1 MKGRIHMTKKQEAKQ
16 ILKCLGMPT
25 KQQGDICCYSLLALL
40 GIGRSALWSSVTNEW
55 IRIHDILAFIKTNY
69 RVRYAENSRETF
81 RKEAMHHFRTAAIIE
96 DNGVATNSP
105 NYRYRV
111 TVEAL
116 ALFKSF
122 GTDKWAA
129 ALAKF
134 LVAHQSLQEI
144 YASKKKV
151 AKVAVCVDGVDYD
164 LSTGAHNLLQKAV
177 IEEYAPRFA
186 KGAKCLYLGD
196 TQKRDLIKNIA
207 TLSALGFEIS
217 LHDKMPDIVLYI
229 PQKKWLYFIEC
240 VTSVGPMSPARLLEI
255 KQMTKGVRAGKIYVT
270 AFPNRKLYAKFFG
283 DLAWETDAWIASD
296 PDHLVHM
303 NGDRF
308 MGPRKEDA

>member
-1 MKGRIHMTKKQEAKQ
+1 MTKKQQAKQ
-16 ILKCLGMPT
+16 LLKYLGMPIR
-25 KQQGDICCYSLLALL
+25 QQGDICCYSLLALL
-40 GIGRSALWSSVTNEW
+40 GLSPSAPWSSVTNEW
-55 IRIHDILAFIKTNY
+55 IRIHDILTFLKTNY

-81 RKEAMHHFRTAAIIE
+81 RKEAMHHFRTAVLVE

-111 TVEAL
+111 TAEAL
-116 ALFKSF
+116 ELFRAF
-122 GTDKWAA
+122 GTEMWEDS
-129 ALAKF
+129 LSKF
-134 LVAHQSLQEI
+134 LAAHQSLQQV

-151 AKVAVCVDGVDYD
+151 AKVAVRVDGIDYA

-186 KGAKCLYLGD
+186 KGARCLYLGD
-196 TQKRDLIKNIA
+196 TQKRDLVKDVS
-207 TLSALGFEIS
+207 TLVELGFDIT
-217 LHDKMPDIVLYI
+217 LHDKMPDIVLYV
-229 PQKKWLYFIEC
+229 PGKRWLYFIEC

-255 KQMTKGVRAGKIYVT
+255 QQMTKGVRAGKIYVT
-270 AFPNRKLYAKFFG
+270 AFPSRKLYAKFFG
-283 DLAWETDAWIASD
+283 DLAWETDAWIAPE

-308 MGPRKEDA
+308 MGPRNLDA